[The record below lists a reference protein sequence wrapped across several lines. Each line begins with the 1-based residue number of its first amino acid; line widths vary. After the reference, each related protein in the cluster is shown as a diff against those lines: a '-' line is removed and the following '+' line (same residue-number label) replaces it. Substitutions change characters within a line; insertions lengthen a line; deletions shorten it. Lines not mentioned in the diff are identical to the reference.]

1 MDVCDNESNDEN
13 SSLLFLLDERCAT
26 PRKDK
31 FSCHFAVRG
40 AVSVR
45 TRKKADGGR
54 PTLKETR
61 SSEADPQTQ
70 FCKQLSKV
78 VDFQTYDRRRM
89 VAPGHFVVET
99 NGKQCDVWQE
109 GAR

>member
-1 MDVCDNESNDEN
+1 MKVMMKTVHCFFFWMRDAR
-13 SSLLFLLDERCAT
+13 LRERT
-26 PRKDK
+26 S
-31 FSCHFAVRG
+31 FG
-40 AVSVR
+40 IR